1 MVDAAEVEVAVV
13 AEVVAVV
20 AEVVAVVAEVAAVAR
35 HDTAGGAARRAPEA
49 KHAAVF
55 HQERLS

>member
-20 AEVVAVVAEVAAVAR
+20 AEVAAVAR
-35 HDTAGGAARRAPEA
+35 HETAGGAARRAPEA